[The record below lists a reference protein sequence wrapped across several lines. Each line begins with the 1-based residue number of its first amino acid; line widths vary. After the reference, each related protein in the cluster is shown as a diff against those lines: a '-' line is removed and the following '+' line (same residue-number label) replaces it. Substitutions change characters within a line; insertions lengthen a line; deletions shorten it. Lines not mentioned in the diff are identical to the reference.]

1 MKIKFITLA
10 TVALFSTASLAQAP
24 TWNLIEASYGQAD
37 IDGLDELSPSGFAIG
52 GSSLLGENVFI
63 RGSYSLLTDDISGV
77 DIDLDQASVGLGYRY
92 GLTETTDVYTSL
104 SYQYVELSAR
114 GFGASESLD
123 DNGYGL
129 TVGLRSRI
137 TEQLELDGAIAY
149 VDIGDESE
157 TGLGVS
163 GHYYFNQN
171 VALGLTYS
179 STADVSVYGIS
190 LRYAF

>member
-10 TVALFSTASLAQAP
+10 TAALFSTASLAQSP
-24 TWNLIEASYGQAD
+24 TWNLIEAGYGQAD

-63 RGSYSLLTDDISGV
+63 QGSYSLLSDDISGV

-92 GLTETTDVYTSL
+92 GLTETTDVYASA
-104 SYQYVELSAR
+104 SYEYIELSAS

-123 DNGYGL
+123 DSGYGL

-137 TEQLELDGAIAY
+137 TEQLELNGAIGY

-157 TGLGVS
+157 TALGVS
-163 GHYYFNQN
+163 GHYYFTQN

-179 STADVSVYGIS
+179 STADVSIYGIS